1 MSSPTNKTSN
11 DRRSSERRSEPSL
24 PASPVKGERR
34 VVEQRDMGT
43 AMSDALEDILKWE
56 RASER
61 ALRLAAVAPVDVEP
75 SADADAARSN

>member
-1 MSSPTNKTSN
+1 MRSPTNKT
-11 DRRSSERRSEPSL
+11 DRRTAERRHDSQPSL
-24 PASPVKGERR
+24 PVATAKGERR

-61 ALRLAAVAPVDVEP
+61 ALRLAAVAPE
-75 SADADAARSN
+75 SAETTHEDAARSN